1 MDEVLHQV
9 LSTPESQE
17 FKNITDQMTD
27 TFIRKNHDYGNS
39 FFDSLNEEEDLGPAR
54 YAIGNKWRRFKQLSM
69 SGDALV
75 DESIEDTLLD
85 MANYCVMS
93 LIWYRANKKNDEL

>member
-1 MDEVLHQV
+1 MDPVVKSILT
-9 LSTPESQE
+9 TPESVAFE
-17 FKNITDQMTD
+17 KITEHMVQ

-39 FFDSLNEEEDLGPAR
+39 FFEDLEDENDLGPAR

-69 SGDALV
+69 NKDAQV

-85 MANYCVMS
+85 MANYCVMT
-93 LIWYRANKKNDEL
+93 LMWLQDRKHE